1 MVCCIILLKYNTID
15 IDTNNKDFI
24 TTLKL
29 KIYKCHF
36 LEELIVKDSPQKG
49 THFILKCLKECD
61 LCRFVFDDQTRYAYD
76 QFRKEYSQNVLFSEK
91 EYFHGNKKI

>member
-1 MVCCIILLKYNTID
+1 MPYNTLD
-15 IDTNNKDFI
+15 IDTNDKDFI

-49 THFILKCLKECD
+49 AHFILKCLKECD
-61 LCRFVFDDQTRYAYD
+61 LCRLVFDDQTRYAYD
-76 QFRKEYSQNVLFSEK
+76 QFRKEHSRNVLFDKK
-91 EYFHGNKKI
+91 EYFNVKK